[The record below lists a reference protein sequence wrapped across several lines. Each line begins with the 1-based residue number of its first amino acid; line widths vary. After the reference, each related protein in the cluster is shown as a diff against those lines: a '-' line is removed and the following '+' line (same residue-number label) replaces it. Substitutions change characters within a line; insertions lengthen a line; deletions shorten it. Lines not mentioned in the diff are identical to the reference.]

1 MHTTSAAASLSL
13 LVLLAACDTTPP
25 AAQPDRT
32 TAPSE
37 STTGEPDRDET
48 SAAADDE
55 RTTGAAGETS
65 AADESTSD
73 APTGDA
79 VGDTSGGA
87 STGDTSGADDTGA
100 DDEASTSGGSQPP
113 VAVDLFVLVD
123 VSPGMLA
130 PLTRLTDDVVAVD
143 TQLSVVH
150 GVDVRWIVVAFADAS
165 SAVEVSTDV
174 VSARTTLSYWAGF
187 TQAGPAG
194 MQPDLSGNDNE
205 EADDAGLSAL
215 GAAVAWDGWRP
226 DAARL
231 AVVVTDSAPVEG
243 PAVLSGY
250 EVTAD
255 TTAAVV
261 GAQAAE
267 AGVHVVAWAPADAA
281 WPVDATHDIAG
292 DLDFIGAV
300 PEFAV
305 AAIAADAEAA
315 DTDTDTTTD

>member
-1 MHTTSAAASLSL
+1 MHRAA
-13 LVLLAACDTTPP
+13 LLALFITACDRIEPP
-25 AAQPDRT
+25 DHASIDDRT
-32 TAPSE
+32 TGETGTAPAAAE
-37 STTGEPDRDET
+37 SGAADET
-48 SAAADDE
+48 SAADTD
-55 RTTGAAGETS
+55 

-73 APTGDA
+73 ASTGDA
-79 VGDTSGGA
+79 VDDTSGGA
-87 STGDTSGADDTGA
+87 STGDTTATTDAS
-100 DDEASTSGGSQPP
+100 ESSTSGGWQPP

-130 PLTRLTDDVVAVD
+130 PLTRLTDDVIAVD
-143 TQLSVVH
+143 TQLRVVH
-150 GVDVRWIVVAFADAS
+150 GVDVRWVVVAFADAT
-165 SAVEVSTDV
+165 SAVEVSADV

-187 TQAGPAG
+187 TQAGPTG

-205 EADDAGLSAL
+205 EAADAGLSAL

-243 PAVLSGY
+243 PTVLSGY

-267 AGVHVVAWAPADAA
+267 AGVHVVAWVPADAA

-292 DLDFIGAV
+292 DLDFIAEI
-300 PEFAV
+300 PAFAV
-305 AAIAADAEAA
+305 AAIEADAEAA
-315 DTDTDTTTD
+315 DTDTDTTD